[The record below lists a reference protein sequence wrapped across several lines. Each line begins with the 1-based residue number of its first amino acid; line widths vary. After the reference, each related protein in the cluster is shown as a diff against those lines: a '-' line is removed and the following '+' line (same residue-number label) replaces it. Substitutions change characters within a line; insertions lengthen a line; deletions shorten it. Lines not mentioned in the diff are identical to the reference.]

1 MNLYC
6 HSCKSYR
13 AGGTCVNPKRKGD
26 ETGYFSP
33 VCCQFEDITGV
44 VMEVRIEKMRTCRR
58 CYRTLPLSAFTN
70 RHHRVSYQSICN
82 DCQKAQDGEI

>member
-33 VCCQFEDITGV
+33 VSSPFEDMPDAAL
-44 VMEVRIEKMRTCRR
+44 MEELRRRGWRGTLRLEIE
-58 CYRTLPLSAFTN
+58 
-70 RHHRVSYQSICN
+70 V
-82 DCQKAQDGEI
+82 